1 MSRKTFGIVVAV
13 LGVALIIISALAD
26 VIGIGSGGFGGRQIV
41 GVVIG
46 ALGVI
51 VGGLVAFRQST
62 S

>member
-1 MSRKTFGIVVAV
+1 MSRKASGIIVAV
-13 LGVALIIISALAD
+13 LGGALIIISALAD
-26 VIGIGSGGFGGRQIV
+26 VIGIGEGDFGGRQIA

-51 VGGLVAFRQST
+51 VGGLVALREPT